1 MKVRSVI
8 SIPRHAGTGPLD
20 DMVSALGD
28 AGCLVVTDLL
38 DRAARRRLVD
48 ELAPHL
54 EAARVETVDDPDAFY
69 PGLTQRV
76 TALVARS
83 GQVRELVLHP
93 IVTAIC
99 DELLGPTAPDGY
111 QLHVTAALNVAP
123 GARAQ
128 VLHREEDPF
137 TIFPLPRPHLV
148 VATMWA
154 ITDFRAEN
162 GATLLVPGSH
172 RWAAD
177 RQPTPDEIVAAEM
190 PAGSVL
196 FWMGGTLHG
205 AGANVSDGSR
215 YGVVLTYSAAW
226 LRQEENQYLDVPPD
240 VADGF
245 TPELRQMIGYSMNGA
260 LGFHDPRVRAGSSP
274 PSANVADAQPVS

>member
-1 MKVRSVI
+1 
-8 SIPRHAGTGPLD
+8 
-20 DMVSALGD
+20 MVSALGH
-28 AGCLVVTDLL
+28 AGCLVVTSLA
-38 DRAARRRLVD
+38 DRPARSRVVA
-48 ELAPHL
+48 ELASHL
-54 EAARVETVDDPDAFY
+54 EVAPFKTEDDPAAFY

-76 TALVARS
+76 TALVVRS
-83 GQVRELVLHP
+83 GQVRELILHP
-93 IVTAIC
+93 TVTAIC
-99 DELLGPTAPDGY
+99 DHFLGPNAPDGY

-172 RWAAD
+172 RWTSD
-177 RQPTPDEIVAAEM
+177 RQPIPDEIVAAEM

-196 FWMGGTLHG
+196 FWLGGTLPAPEQTLRTVALRRDLH
-205 AGANVSDGSR
+205 
-215 YGVVLTYSAAW
+215 VLRNMAASGREPVPRRTRTRRSLPTSNSYSAADERRTR
-226 LRQEENQYLDVPPD
+226 LSRSENPRQI
-240 VADGF
+240 AF
-245 TPELRQMIGYSMNGA
+245 AIR
-260 LGFHDPRVRAGSSP
+260 RRRWAGKFRDSGETDRWSK
-274 PSANVADAQPVS
+274 

>member
-1 MKVRSVI
+1 MS
-8 SIPRHAGTGPLD
+8 
-20 DMVSALGD
+20 SALGH
-28 AGCLVVTDLL
+28 AGCLVVTDLVDQPARNRL
-38 DRAARRRLVD
+38 AA
-48 ELAPHL
+48 ELAAHL
-54 EAARVETVDDPDAFY
+54 EAAPVETDDDPAAFY

-83 GQVRELVLHP
+83 EQVRELILHP
-93 IVTAIC
+93 TVTAMC
-99 DELLGPTAPDGY
+99 DHFLRPNAPDGY

-137 TIFPLPRPHLV
+137 TIFPLPRPHLI

-154 ITDFRAEN
+154 ISDFRAEN

-172 RWAAD
+172 RWTAD

-196 FWMGGTLHG
+196 FWLGGTLHG
-205 AGANVSDGSR
+205 AGANVSDEWR

-240 VADGF
+240 IAAGLS
-245 TPELRQMIGYSMNGA
+245 PELQLMIGYKMNGA
-260 LGFHDPRVRAGSSP
+260 LGFHDPRVLATSHS
-274 PSANVADAQPVS
+274 PSADLAEVESVS

>member
-1 MKVRSVI
+1 MT
-8 SIPRHAGTGPLD
+8 SIPRHSASDPLD
-20 DMVSALGD
+20 DMVAALGH
-28 AGCLVVTDLL
+28 AGCLVVTGLADH
-38 DRAARRRLVD
+38 AARSTLVA

-54 EAARVETVDDPDAFY
+54 EAAPVTTDDDPAAFY

-83 GQVRELVLHP
+83 GQVREMVMHP
-93 IVTAIC
+93 TATAIC
-99 DELLGPTAPDGY
+99 DHFLRPSAPDGY

-162 GATLLVPGSH
+162 GGTLLVPGSH
-172 RWAAD
+172 RWTAD
-177 RQPTPDEIVAAEM
+177 RQATPDEVLAAEM

-196 FWMGGTLHG
+196 FWLGGTLHG
-205 AGANVSDGSR
+205 AGANVSDEWR

-240 VADGF
+240 IAASLS
-245 TPELRQMIGYSMNGA
+245 PELQLMLGFKMNGA
-260 LGFHDPRVRAGSSP
+260 LGFHDPRARAMRRSSD
-274 PSANVADAQPVS
+274 ADATEAEVLSA

>member
-1 MKVRSVI
+1 MAAAL
-8 SIPRHAGTGPLD
+8 AG
-20 DMVSALGD
+20 
-28 AGCLVVTDLL
+28 AGCLVVTDLI
-38 DRAARRRLVD
+38 DPASRAQLVD
-48 ELAPHL
+48 ELEPHL
-54 EAARVETVDDPDAFY
+54 EAAPVQADVDPSAFY

-83 GQVRELVLHP
+83 AQVRDFVMHP
-93 IVTAIC
+93 TAVAMC
-99 DELLGPTAPDGY
+99 DHFLGPTAPEGY

-137 TIFPLPRPHLV
+137 TIFPLPRPHLI

-154 ITDFRAEN
+154 ISDFRADN
-162 GATLLVPGSH
+162 GGTLLVPGSH
-172 RWAAD
+172 TWPAD

-196 FWMGGTLHG
+196 FWLGGTLHG
-205 AGANVSDGSR
+205 AGANVSDDHR

-226 LRQEENQYLDVPPD
+226 LRQEENQYLDVPPEI
-240 VADGF
+240 ADGF
-245 TPELRQMIGYSMNGA
+245 SPELQRMLGFHMNGA
-260 LGFHDPRVRAGSSP
+260 LGFYDPRVRIESRS
-274 PSANVADAQPVS
+274 

>member
-1 MKVRSVI
+1 
-8 SIPRHAGTGPLD
+8 
-20 DMVSALGD
+20 MVSALGH
-28 AGCLVVTDLL
+28 AGCLVVTGLA
-38 DRAARRRLVD
+38 DRPARSRVVA
-48 ELAPHL
+48 ELASHL
-54 EAARVETVDDPDAFY
+54 EAAPFKTEDDPAAFY
-69 PGLTQRV
+69 PGRTQRV
-76 TALVARS
+76 TALVVRS
-83 GQVRELVLHP
+83 GQVRELILHP
-93 IVTAIC
+93 TVTAMC
-99 DELLGPTAPDGY
+99 DHFLGPNAPDGY

-172 RWAAD
+172 RWTSD
-177 RQPTPDEIVAAEM
+177 RQPTPEEIVAAEM

-196 FWMGGTLHG
+196 FWLGGTLHG
-205 AGANVSDGSR
+205 AGANVSDEWR
-215 YGVVLTYSAAW
+215 YGVILTYSAAW

-240 VADGF
+240 VAESLSPD
-245 TPELRQMIGYSMNGA
+245 LQRMLGYKMNGA
-260 LGFHDPRVRAGSSP
+260 LGFHDPKVRGKSP
-274 PSANVADAQPVS
+274 SPSAAVEGEPAIS